1 MRTVPILLYS
11 TEPERDGSSGGGDDL
26 GVIIGAVVGMVL
38 LVLAV
43 ILTVVLVVVCVRSRR
58 TRTKDVEDRTAHG
71 KEAGETGR

>member
-11 TEPERDGSSGGGDDL
+11 TEPETDGSSGGGDDL
-26 GVIIGAVVGMVL
+26 AVIIGAGVGMVV
-38 LVLAV
+38 LVAV